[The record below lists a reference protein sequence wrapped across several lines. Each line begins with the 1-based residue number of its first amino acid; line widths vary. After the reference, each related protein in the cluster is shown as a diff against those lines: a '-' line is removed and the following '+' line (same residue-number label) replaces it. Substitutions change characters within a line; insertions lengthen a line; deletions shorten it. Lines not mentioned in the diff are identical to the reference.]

1 MKPEYMLRFL
11 TFMLMLLLPALY
23 SMGVF
28 AQEKEEPEDSLVR
41 LLSGKSAQLL
51 EIDGMS
57 YRKITGPAR
66 FFHNNTY
73 LLCDTALWNVDT
85 RVIDAIGNVR
95 IIQDQTELQSEKMKY
110 YIDTDLAEFRG
121 DVVQL
126 QDKDRNT
133 LRTKFLDYNTKDS
146 VAVFFRGGSMRDKDG
161 QIIESMNGTYD
172 SKIKTFDFE
181 TDVNMF
187 TDSIFIK
194 TNTLRYQSDRSLA
207 TFGTGTNAW
216 KEKNM
221 LSSESG
227 WYDRTREQFFFCRN
241 VHLMSD
247 TQEAWCD
254 SLYFNRNT
262 SDIQMYG
269 NVQMTDT
276 TRNVYGLAGKLDYV
290 DSLATVT
297 LTRDPAVITVTEQDG
312 QKDTVY
318 FGADTLV
325 HYTRQMFEIDSL
337 LIAEAAT
344 RKANLDIDPVSAFRR
359 KAAEE
364 AAKKAAEAAENDPN
378 MKAKMEAERRAAA
391 KAAAD
396 SLAASQASGTT
407 QSAVAPVSAGQT
419 AQAGSAAS
427 MDASR
432 RPVMTLEENSSG
444 ADSLAVSDSL
454 EPADILPAADSVSAG
469 DTLLSRIQTDTLTV
483 SSADT
488 LAVSSA
494 DTLAVSSAD
503 TLAVPP
509 TDSLAVNDTVP
520 AQDTTKIGFVV
531 ALRNVKIYKNDM
543 QVICDSLLYS
553 DLDSLA
559 RLFKNPMIWNEVTQ
573 QYNADSIY
581 AVIRN
586 NAMEKASL
594 MSNAFIHIQEDTSHY
609 NQIRGAE
616 MMAYFAGEGSLSRFD
631 ALGGASA
638 LFYIEEN
645 GELATVNKKDSKM
658 LSAIFKDGELNRIYY
673 FDTAV
678 SDAYPVVQ
686 MNEEDRKLKGF
697 SWLPENR
704 PADRY
709 AVTSLDLR
717 PSERTRYNARPRARY
732 TQTNLYFPGYIDD
745 IYLQISIRD
754 SLNHVREIERQRREH
769 EEEIRQE
776 QIKDSIA
783 IARLDSLETVKAD
796 SLALQDSL
804 KAAADS
810 LATADSL
817 AKADSIAAMN
827 DPGKILTKEQIREKK
842 KAEREKKRKERIAA
856 RNARWAEKDQADA
869 DREKAKAERK
879 AEKLREKKRRA
890 LRQAQDRARKDAAM
904 LEKYIEKY
912 QRREARRKGRD
923 YTEHE

>member
-1 MKPEYMLRFL
+1 M
-11 TFMLMLLLPALY
+11 MLMPALTALAGL
-23 SMGVF
+23 S
-28 AQEKEEPEDSLVR
+28 AQEKEEQEDSLVR

-51 EIDGMS
+51 EINGMS

-85 RVIDAIGNVR
+85 RVIDAIGNVH

-110 YIDTDLAEFRG
+110 YIDTNLAEFRG

-146 VAVFFRGGSMRDKDG
+146 VAVFFRGGSMKDKDG
-161 QIIESMNGTYD
+161 QIIESMDGTYD
-172 SKIKTFDFE
+172 SKIRTFDFR

-194 TNTLRYQSDRSLA
+194 TNTLRYQSDNSLA
-207 TFGTGTNAW
+207 TFGSGTNAW
-216 KEKNM
+216 KDDNM

-227 WYDRTREQFFFCRN
+227 WYDRGREQFFFCRN
-241 VHLMSD
+241 VHLMSS

-290 DSLATVT
+290 DSISTVT
-297 LTRDPAVITVTEQDG
+297 LTRDPAVITVTETDG
-312 QKDTVY
+312 QRDTVY

-344 RKANLDIDPVSAFRR
+344 RKANLEIDPVSAFRR

-378 MKAKMEAERRAAA
+378 MKAKMEAERRAAE

-396 SLAASQASGTT
+396 SLAALKPADSLVVQDSLTGEGLLSPADSIPVGDTAALPDSLAVPDSLAAQDSLPGLQA
-407 QSAVAPVSAGQT
+407 
-419 AQAGSAAS
+419 
-427 MDASR
+427 
-432 RPVMTLEENSSG
+432 
-444 ADSLAVSDSL
+444 ADSLA
-454 EPADILPAADSVSAG
+454 
-469 DTLLSRIQTDTLTV
+469 
-483 SSADT
+483 
-488 LAVSSA
+488 LA
-494 DTLAVSSAD
+494 
-503 TLAVPP
+503 
-509 TDSLAVNDTVP
+509 DTVP
-520 AQDTTKIGFVV
+520 ALDTTKIGFVV

-543 QVICDSLLYS
+543 QVVCDSLLYS

-559 RLFKNPMIWNEVTQ
+559 RLFKEPVIWNDITQ

-586 NAMEKASL
+586 NTMEKASL
-594 MSNAFIHIQEDTSHY
+594 MSNSFIHIQEDTAHY

-616 MMAYFAGEGSLSRFD
+616 MMAYFAGEGTLSRFD

-658 LSAIFKDGELNRIYY
+658 LSAIFKDGELHRIYY

-686 MNEEDRKLKGF
+686 MTEEDRKLKGF
-697 SWLPENR
+697 SWTPERR
-704 PADRY
+704 PEDRH

-754 SLNHVREIERQRREH
+754 SLNHVREVERQRLER
-769 EEEIRQE
+769 EEELRQQ

-783 IARLDSLETVKAD
+783 IARLDSLETAKAD

-804 KAAADS
+804 KAVSDS
-810 LATADSL
+810 LAIADSL
-817 AKADSIAAMN
+817 AKADSIAALN
-827 DPGKILTKEQIREKK
+827 DPSRVLTKEQLREKK
-842 KAEREKKRKERIAA
+842 KAEKEKKRKERIAA
-856 RNARWAEKDQADA
+856 RDARWAEKDKADA
-869 DREKAKAERK
+869 DRENAKAERK

-890 LRQAQDRARKDAAM
+890 LRQAQDRARKDAAV
-904 LEKYIEKY
+904 LERYIEKY
-912 QRREARRKGRD
+912 QRRQARKK
-923 YTEHE
+923 T

>member
-1 MKPEYMLRFL
+1 MYMRRFL
-11 TFMLMLLLPALY
+11 TFALMMLMPALTALAGL
-23 SMGVF
+23 S
-28 AQEKEEPEDSLVR
+28 AQEKEEQEDSLVR

-51 EIDGMS
+51 EINGMS

-85 RVIDAIGNVR
+85 RVIDAIGNVH

-110 YIDTDLAEFRG
+110 YIDTNLAEFRG

-146 VAVFFRGGSMRDKDG
+146 VAVFFRGGSMKDKDG
-161 QIIESMNGTYD
+161 QIIESMDGTYD
-172 SKIKTFDFE
+172 SKIRTFDFR

-194 TNTLRYQSDRSLA
+194 TNTLRYQSDNSLA
-207 TFGTGTNAW
+207 TFGSGTNAW
-216 KEKNM
+216 KDDNM

-227 WYDRTREQFFFCRN
+227 WYDRGREQFFFCKN
-241 VHLMSD
+241 VHLMSS

-290 DSLATVT
+290 DSISTVT
-297 LTRDPAVITVTEQDG
+297 LTRDPAVITVTETDG
-312 QKDTVY
+312 QRDTVY

-344 RKANLDIDPVSAFRR
+344 RKANLEIDPVSAFRR

-378 MKAKMEAERRAAA
+378 MKAKMEAERRAAE

-396 SLAASQASGTT
+396 SLAALKPADSLVVQDSLTGEGLLSPADSIPAGDTAALPDSLAVPDSLAAQDSLPGLQA
-407 QSAVAPVSAGQT
+407 
-419 AQAGSAAS
+419 
-427 MDASR
+427 
-432 RPVMTLEENSSG
+432 
-444 ADSLAVSDSL
+444 ADSLA
-454 EPADILPAADSVSAG
+454 
-469 DTLLSRIQTDTLTV
+469 
-483 SSADT
+483 
-488 LAVSSA
+488 LA
-494 DTLAVSSAD
+494 
-503 TLAVPP
+503 
-509 TDSLAVNDTVP
+509 DTVP
-520 AQDTTKIGFVV
+520 ALDTTKIGFVV

-543 QVICDSLLYS
+543 QVVCDSLLYS

-559 RLFKNPMIWNEVTQ
+559 RLFKEPVIWNDITQ

-586 NAMEKASL
+586 NTMEKASL
-594 MSNAFIHIQEDTSHY
+594 MSNSFIHIQEDTAHY

-616 MMAYFAGEGSLSRFD
+616 MMAYFAGEGTLSRFD

-658 LSAIFKDGELNRIYY
+658 LSAIFKDGELHRIYY

-686 MNEEDRKLKGF
+686 MTEEDRKLKGF
-697 SWLPENR
+697 SWTPERR
-704 PADRY
+704 PEDRH

-754 SLNHVREIERQRREH
+754 SLNHVREVERQRLER
-769 EEEIRQE
+769 EEELRQQ

-783 IARLDSLETVKAD
+783 IARLDSLLPCHCRQPGQGRLHCRPQRPVQGAH
-796 SLALQDSL
+796 QG
-804 KAAADS
+804 AAAGDEEGRE
-810 LATADSL
+810 
-817 AKADSIAAMN
+817 
-827 DPGKILTKEQIREKK
+827 GKE
-842 KAEREKKRKERIAA
+842 
-856 RNARWAEKDQADA
+856 
-869 DREKAKAERK
+869 
-879 AEKLREKKRRA
+879 
-890 LRQAQDRARKDAAM
+890 AQGTYCRP
-904 LEKYIEKY
+904 
-912 QRREARRKGRD
+912 RRKVG
-923 YTEHE
+923 

>member
-1 MKPEYMLRFL
+1 MRRFL
-11 TFMLMLLLPALY
+11 TFALMMLMPALTALAGL
-23 SMGVF
+23 S
-28 AQEKEEPEDSLVR
+28 AQEKEEQEDSLVR

-51 EIDGMS
+51 EINGMS

-85 RVIDAIGNVR
+85 RVIDAIGNVH

-110 YIDTDLAEFRG
+110 YIDTNLAEFRG

-146 VAVFFRGGSMRDKDG
+146 VAVFFRGGSMKDKDG
-161 QIIESMNGTYD
+161 QIIESMDGTYD
-172 SKIKTFDFE
+172 SKIRTFDFR

-194 TNTLRYQSDRSLA
+194 TNTLRYQSDNSLA
-207 TFGTGTNAW
+207 TFGSGTNAW
-216 KEKNM
+216 KDDNM

-227 WYDRTREQFFFCRN
+227 WYDRGREQFFFCKN
-241 VHLMSD
+241 VHLMSS

-290 DSLATVT
+290 DSISTVT
-297 LTRDPAVITVTEQDG
+297 LTRDPAVITVTETDG
-312 QKDTVY
+312 QRDTVY

-337 LIAEAAT
+337 MIAEAAT
-344 RKANLDIDPVSAFRR
+344 RKANLEIDPVSAFRR

-378 MKAKMEAERRAAA
+378 MKAKMEAERRAAE

-396 SLAASQASGTT
+396 SLAALKPADSLVVQDSLTGEGLLSPADSIPAGDTAALPDSLAVPDSLAAQDSLPGLQA
-407 QSAVAPVSAGQT
+407 
-419 AQAGSAAS
+419 
-427 MDASR
+427 
-432 RPVMTLEENSSG
+432 
-444 ADSLAVSDSL
+444 ADSLA
-454 EPADILPAADSVSAG
+454 
-469 DTLLSRIQTDTLTV
+469 
-483 SSADT
+483 
-488 LAVSSA
+488 LA
-494 DTLAVSSAD
+494 
-503 TLAVPP
+503 
-509 TDSLAVNDTVP
+509 DTVP
-520 AQDTTKIGFVV
+520 ALDTTKIGFVV

-543 QVICDSLLYS
+543 QVVCDSLLYS

-559 RLFKNPMIWNEVTQ
+559 RLFKEPVIWNDITQ

-586 NAMEKASL
+586 NTMEKASL
-594 MSNAFIHIQEDTSHY
+594 MSNSFIHIQEDTAHY

-616 MMAYFAGEGSLSRFD
+616 MMAYFAGEGTLSRFD

-658 LSAIFKDGELNRIYY
+658 LSAIFKDGELHRIYY

-686 MNEEDRKLKGF
+686 MTEEDRKLKGF
-697 SWLPENR
+697 SWTPERR
-704 PADRY
+704 PEDRH

-754 SLNHVREIERQRREH
+754 SLNHVREVERQRLER
-769 EEEIRQE
+769 EEELRQQ

-783 IARLDSLETVKAD
+783 IARLDSLETAKAD

-804 KAAADS
+804 KAVSDS
-810 LATADSL
+810 LAIADSL
-817 AKADSIAAMN
+817 AKADSIAALN
-827 DPGKILTKEQIREKK
+827 DPSRVLTKEQLREKK
-842 KAEREKKRKERIAA
+842 KAEKEKKHKERIAA
-856 RNARWAEKDQADA
+856 RDARWAEKDKADA
-869 DREKAKAERK
+869 DRENAKAERK

-890 LRQAQDRARKDAAM
+890 LRQAQDRARKDAAV
-904 LEKYIEKY
+904 LERYIEKY
-912 QRREARRKGRD
+912 QRRQARKK
-923 YTEHE
+923 T

>member
-1 MKPEYMLRFL
+1 M
-11 TFMLMLLLPALY
+11 MLMPALTALAGL
-23 SMGVF
+23 S
-28 AQEKEEPEDSLVR
+28 AQEKEEQEDSLVR

-51 EIDGMS
+51 EINGMS

-85 RVIDAIGNVR
+85 RVIVAIGNVH

-110 YIDTDLAEFRG
+110 YIDTNLAEFRG

-146 VAVFFRGGSMRDKDG
+146 VAVFFRGGSMKDKDG
-161 QIIESMNGTYD
+161 QIIESMDGTYD
-172 SKIKTFDFE
+172 SKIRTFDFR

-194 TNTLRYQSDRSLA
+194 TNTLRYQSDNSLA
-207 TFGTGTNAW
+207 TFGSGTNAW
-216 KEKNM
+216 KDDNM

-227 WYDRTREQFFFCRN
+227 WYDRGREQFFFCRN
-241 VHLMSD
+241 VHLMSS

-290 DSLATVT
+290 DSISTVT
-297 LTRDPAVITVTEQDG
+297 LTRDPAVITVTETDG
-312 QKDTVY
+312 QRDTVY

-344 RKANLDIDPVSAFRR
+344 RKANLEIDPVSAFRR

-378 MKAKMEAERRAAA
+378 MKAKMEAERRAAE

-396 SLAASQASGTT
+396 SLAALK
-407 QSAVAPVSAGQT
+407 P
-419 AQAGSAAS
+419 
-427 MDASR
+427 
-432 RPVMTLEENSSG
+432 
-444 ADSLAVSDSL
+444 ADSLAVQDSL
-454 EPADILPAADSVSAG
+454 TGEGLLSPADSIPAG
-469 DTLLSRIQTDTLTV
+469 DTAAL
-483 SSADT
+483 
-488 LAVSSA
+488 
-494 DTLAVSSAD
+494 
-503 TLAVPP
+503 P
-509 TDSLAVNDTVP
+509 DSLAVPDSLAAQDSLPGLQAADSLALADTVP
-520 AQDTTKIGFVV
+520 ALDTTKIGFVV

-543 QVICDSLLYS
+543 QVVCDSLLYS

-559 RLFKNPMIWNEVTQ
+559 RLFKEPVIWNDITQ

-586 NAMEKASL
+586 NTMEKASL
-594 MSNAFIHIQEDTSHY
+594 MSNSFIHIQEDTAHY

-616 MMAYFAGEGSLSRFD
+616 MMAYFAGEGTLSRFD

-658 LSAIFKDGELNRIYY
+658 LSAIFKDGELHRIYY

-686 MNEEDRKLKGF
+686 MTEEDRKLKGF
-697 SWLPENR
+697 SWTPERR
-704 PADRY
+704 PEDRH

-754 SLNHVREIERQRREH
+754 SLNHVREVERQRLER
-769 EEEIRQE
+769 EEELRQQ

-783 IARLDSLETVKAD
+783 IARLDSLETAKAD

-804 KAAADS
+804 KAVSDS
-810 LATADSL
+810 LAIADSL
-817 AKADSIAAMN
+817 AKADSIAALN
-827 DPGKILTKEQIREKK
+827 DPSRVLTKEQLREKK
-842 KAEREKKRKERIAA
+842 KAEKEKKHKERIAA
-856 RNARWAEKDQADA
+856 RDARWAEKDKADA
-869 DREKAKAERK
+869 DRENAKAERK

-890 LRQAQDRARKDAAM
+890 LRQAQDRARKDAAV
-904 LEKYIEKY
+904 LERYIEKY
-912 QRREARRKGRD
+912 QRRQARKK
-923 YTEHE
+923 T

>member
-1 MKPEYMLRFL
+1 MRRFL
-11 TFMLMLLLPALY
+11 TFALMMLMPALTALAGL
-23 SMGVF
+23 S
-28 AQEKEEPEDSLVR
+28 AQEKEEQEDSLVR

-51 EIDGMS
+51 EINGMS

-85 RVIDAIGNVR
+85 RVIDAIGNVH

-110 YIDTDLAEFRG
+110 YIDTNLAEFRG

-146 VAVFFRGGSMRDKDG
+146 VAVFFRGGSMKDKDG
-161 QIIESMNGTYD
+161 QIIESMDGTYD
-172 SKIKTFDFE
+172 SKIRTFDFR

-194 TNTLRYQSDRSLA
+194 TNTLRYQSDNSLA
-207 TFGTGTNAW
+207 TFGSGTNAW
-216 KEKNM
+216 KDDNM

-227 WYDRTREQFFFCRN
+227 WYDRGREQFFFCRN
-241 VHLMSD
+241 VHLMSS

-290 DSLATVT
+290 DSISTVT
-297 LTRDPAVITVTEQDG
+297 LTRDPAVITVTETDG
-312 QKDTVY
+312 QRDTVY

-344 RKANLDIDPVSAFRR
+344 RKANLEIDPVSAFRR

-378 MKAKMEAERRAAA
+378 MRAKMKAERRAAE

-396 SLAASQASGTT
+396 SLAALK
-407 QSAVAPVSAGQT
+407 P
-419 AQAGSAAS
+419 
-427 MDASR
+427 
-432 RPVMTLEENSSG
+432 
-444 ADSLAVSDSL
+444 ADSLAVHDSL
-454 EPADILPAADSVSAG
+454 TGEGLLSPADSIPAG
-469 DTLLSRIQTDTLTV
+469 DTAAL
-483 SSADT
+483 
-488 LAVSSA
+488 
-494 DTLAVSSAD
+494 
-503 TLAVPP
+503 P
-509 TDSLAVNDTVP
+509 DSLAVPDSLAAQDSLPGLQAADSLALADTVP
-520 AQDTTKIGFVV
+520 ALDTTKIGFVV

-543 QVICDSLLYS
+543 QVVCDSLLYS

-559 RLFKNPMIWNEVTQ
+559 RLFKEPVIWNDITQ

-586 NAMEKASL
+586 NTMEKASL
-594 MSNAFIHIQEDTSHY
+594 MSNSFIHIQEDTAHY

-616 MMAYFAGEGSLSRFD
+616 MMAYFAGEGTLSRFD

-658 LSAIFKDGELNRIYY
+658 LSAIFKDGELHRIYY

-686 MNEEDRKLKGF
+686 MTEEDRKLKGF
-697 SWLPENR
+697 SWTPERR
-704 PADRY
+704 PEDRH

-754 SLNHVREIERQRREH
+754 SLNHVREVERQRLEREK
-769 EEEIRQE
+769 ELRQQ

-783 IARLDSLETVKAD
+783 IARLDSLETAKAD

-804 KAAADS
+804 KAVSDS
-810 LATADSL
+810 LAIADSL
-817 AKADSIAAMN
+817 AKADSIAALN
-827 DPGKILTKEQIREKK
+827 DPSRVLTKEQLREKK
-842 KAEREKKRKERIAA
+842 KAEKEKKRKERIAA
-856 RNARWAEKDQADA
+856 RDARWAEKDKADA
-869 DREKAKAERK
+869 DRENAKAERK

-890 LRQAQDRARKDAAM
+890 LRQAQDRARKDAAV
-904 LEKYIEKY
+904 LERYIEKY
-912 QRREARRKGRD
+912 QRRQARKK
-923 YTEHE
+923 T

>member
-1 MKPEYMLRFL
+1 M
-11 TFMLMLLLPALY
+11 MLMPALTALAGL
-23 SMGVF
+23 S
-28 AQEKEEPEDSLVR
+28 AQEKEEQEDSLVR

-51 EIDGMS
+51 EINGMS

-85 RVIDAIGNVR
+85 RVIDAIGNVH

-110 YIDTDLAEFRG
+110 YIDTNLAEFRG

-146 VAVFFRGGSMRDKDG
+146 VAVFFRGGSMKDKDG
-161 QIIESMNGTYD
+161 QIIESMDGTYD
-172 SKIKTFDFE
+172 SKIRTFDFR

-194 TNTLRYQSDRSLA
+194 TNTLRYQSDNSLA
-207 TFGTGTNAW
+207 TFGSGTNAW
-216 KEKNM
+216 KDDNM

-227 WYDRTREQFFFCRN
+227 WYDRGREQFFFCRN
-241 VHLMSD
+241 VHLMSS

-290 DSLATVT
+290 DSISTVT
-297 LTRDPAVITVTEQDG
+297 LTRDPAVITVTETDG
-312 QKDTVY
+312 QRDTVY

-344 RKANLDIDPVSAFRR
+344 RKANLEIDPVSAFRR

-378 MKAKMEAERRAAA
+378 MRAKMEAERRAAE

-396 SLAASQASGTT
+396 SLAALK
-407 QSAVAPVSAGQT
+407 P
-419 AQAGSAAS
+419 
-427 MDASR
+427 
-432 RPVMTLEENSSG
+432 
-444 ADSLAVSDSL
+444 ADSLAVQDSL
-454 EPADILPAADSVSAG
+454 TGEGMLSPADSIPAG
-469 DTLLSRIQTDTLTV
+469 DTAAL
-483 SSADT
+483 
-488 LAVSSA
+488 
-494 DTLAVSSAD
+494 
-503 TLAVPP
+503 P
-509 TDSLAVNDTVP
+509 DSLAVPDSLAAQDSLPGLQAADSLALADTVP
-520 AQDTTKIGFVV
+520 ALDTTKIGFVV

-543 QVICDSLLYS
+543 QVVCDSLLYS

-559 RLFKNPMIWNEVTQ
+559 RLFKEPVIWNDITQ

-586 NAMEKASL
+586 NTMEKASL
-594 MSNAFIHIQEDTSHY
+594 MSNSFIHIQEDTAHY

-616 MMAYFAGEGSLSRFD
+616 MMAYFAGEGTLSRFD

-658 LSAIFKDGELNRIYY
+658 LSAIFKDGELHRIYY

-686 MNEEDRKLKGF
+686 MTEEDRKLKGF
-697 SWLPENR
+697 SWTPERR
-704 PADRY
+704 PEDRH

-754 SLNHVREIERQRREH
+754 SLNHVREVERQRLER
-769 EEEIRQE
+769 EEELRQQ

-783 IARLDSLETVKAD
+783 IARLDSLETAKAD

-804 KAAADS
+804 KAVSDS
-810 LATADSL
+810 LAIADSL
-817 AKADSIAAMN
+817 AKADSIAALN
-827 DPGKILTKEQIREKK
+827 DPSRVLTKEQLREKK
-842 KAEREKKRKERIAA
+842 KAEKEKKRKERIAA
-856 RNARWAEKDQADA
+856 RDARWAEKDKADA
-869 DREKAKAERK
+869 DRENAKAERK

-890 LRQAQDRARKDAAM
+890 LRQAQDRARKDAAV
-904 LEKYIEKY
+904 LERYIEKY
-912 QRREARRKGRD
+912 QRRQARKK
-923 YTEHE
+923 T

>member
-1 MKPEYMLRFL
+1 MRRFL
-11 TFMLMLLLPALY
+11 TFALMMLMPALTALAGL
-23 SMGVF
+23 S
-28 AQEKEEPEDSLVR
+28 AQEKEEQEDSLVR

-51 EIDGMS
+51 EINGMS

-85 RVIDAIGNVR
+85 RVIDAIGNVH

-110 YIDTDLAEFRG
+110 YIDTNLAEFRG

-146 VAVFFRGGSMRDKDG
+146 VAVFFRGGSMKDKDG
-161 QIIESMNGTYD
+161 QIIESMDGTYD
-172 SKIKTFDFE
+172 SKIRTFDFR

-194 TNTLRYQSDRSLA
+194 TNTLRYQSDNSLA
-207 TFGTGTNAW
+207 TFGSGTNAW
-216 KEKNM
+216 KDDNM

-227 WYDRTREQFFFCRN
+227 WYDRGREQFFFCRN
-241 VHLMSD
+241 VHLMSS

-290 DSLATVT
+290 DSISTVT
-297 LTRDPAVITVTEQDG
+297 LTRDPAVITVTETDG
-312 QKDTVY
+312 QRDTVY

-344 RKANLDIDPVSAFRR
+344 RKANLEIDPVSAFRR

-378 MKAKMEAERRAAA
+378 MKAKMEAERRAAE

-396 SLAASQASGTT
+396 SLAALKPADSLVVQDSLTGEGLLSPADSIPAGDTAALPDSLAVPDSLAAQDSLPGLQA
-407 QSAVAPVSAGQT
+407 
-419 AQAGSAAS
+419 
-427 MDASR
+427 
-432 RPVMTLEENSSG
+432 
-444 ADSLAVSDSL
+444 ADSLA
-454 EPADILPAADSVSAG
+454 
-469 DTLLSRIQTDTLTV
+469 
-483 SSADT
+483 
-488 LAVSSA
+488 LA
-494 DTLAVSSAD
+494 
-503 TLAVPP
+503 
-509 TDSLAVNDTVP
+509 DTVP
-520 AQDTTKIGFVV
+520 ALDTTKIGFVV

-543 QVICDSLLYS
+543 QVVCDSLLYS

-559 RLFKNPMIWNEVTQ
+559 RLFKEPVIWNNITQ

-586 NAMEKASL
+586 NTMEKASL
-594 MSNAFIHIQEDTSHY
+594 MSNSFIHIQEDTAHY

-616 MMAYFAGEGSLSRFD
+616 MMAYFAGEGTLSRFD

-658 LSAIFKDGELNRIYY
+658 LSAIFKDGELHRIYY

-686 MNEEDRKLKGF
+686 MTEEDRKLKGF
-697 SWLPENR
+697 SWTPERR
-704 PADRY
+704 PEDRH

-754 SLNHVREIERQRREH
+754 SLNHVKEVERQRLER
-769 EEEIRQE
+769 EEELRQQ

-783 IARLDSLETVKAD
+783 IARLDSLETAKAD

-804 KAAADS
+804 KAVSDS
-810 LATADSL
+810 LAIADSL
-817 AKADSIAAMN
+817 AKADSIAALN
-827 DPGKILTKEQIREKK
+827 DPSRVLTKEQLREKK
-842 KAEREKKRKERIAA
+842 KAEKEKKRKERIAA
-856 RNARWAEKDQADA
+856 RDARWAEKDKADA
-869 DREKAKAERK
+869 DRENAKAERK

-890 LRQAQDRARKDAAM
+890 LRQAQDRARKDAAV
-904 LEKYIEKY
+904 LERYIEKY
-912 QRREARRKGRD
+912 QRRQARKK
-923 YTEHE
+923 T

>member
-1 MKPEYMLRFL
+1 MRRFL
-11 TFMLMLLLPALY
+11 TFALMMLMPALTALAGL
-23 SMGVF
+23 S
-28 AQEKEEPEDSLVR
+28 AQEKEEQEDSLVR

-51 EIDGMS
+51 EINGMS

-85 RVIDAIGNVR
+85 RVIDAIGNVH

-110 YIDTDLAEFRG
+110 YIDTNLAEFRG

-146 VAVFFRGGSMRDKDG
+146 VAVFFRGGSMKDKDG
-161 QIIESMNGTYD
+161 QIIESMDGTYD
-172 SKIKTFDFE
+172 SKIRTFDFR

-194 TNTLRYQSDRSLA
+194 TNTLRYQSDNSLA
-207 TFGTGTNAW
+207 TFGSGTNAW
-216 KEKNM
+216 KDDNM

-227 WYDRTREQFFFCRN
+227 WYDRGREQFFFCRN
-241 VHLMSD
+241 VHLMSS

-290 DSLATVT
+290 DSISTVT
-297 LTRDPAVITVTEQDG
+297 LTRDPAVITVTETDG
-312 QKDTVY
+312 QRDTVY

-344 RKANLDIDPVSAFRR
+344 RKANLEIDPVSAFRR

-378 MKAKMEAERRAAA
+378 MKAKMEAERRAAE

-396 SLAASQASGTT
+396 SLAALK
-407 QSAVAPVSAGQT
+407 P
-419 AQAGSAAS
+419 
-427 MDASR
+427 
-432 RPVMTLEENSSG
+432 
-444 ADSLAVSDSL
+444 ADSLAVQDSL
-454 EPADILPAADSVSAG
+454 TGEGLLSPADSIPAG
-469 DTLLSRIQTDTLTV
+469 DTAAL
-483 SSADT
+483 
-488 LAVSSA
+488 
-494 DTLAVSSAD
+494 
-503 TLAVPP
+503 P
-509 TDSLAVNDTVP
+509 DSLAVPDSLAAQDSLPGLQAADSLALADTVP
-520 AQDTTKIGFVV
+520 ALDTTKIGFVV

-543 QVICDSLLYS
+543 QVVCDSLLYS

-559 RLFKNPMIWNEVTQ
+559 RLFKEPVIWNDITQ

-586 NAMEKASL
+586 NTMEKASL
-594 MSNAFIHIQEDTSHY
+594 MSNSFIHIQEDTAHY

-616 MMAYFAGEGSLSRFD
+616 MMAYFAGEGTLSRFD

-658 LSAIFKDGELNRIYY
+658 LSAIFKDGELHRIYY

-686 MNEEDRKLKGF
+686 MTEEDRKLKGF
-697 SWLPENR
+697 SWTPERR
-704 PADRY
+704 PEDRH

-754 SLNHVREIERQRREH
+754 SLNHVREVERQRLER
-769 EEEIRQE
+769 EEELRQQ

-783 IARLDSLETVKAD
+783 IARLDSLETAKAD

-804 KAAADS
+804 KAVSDS
-810 LATADSL
+810 LAIADSL
-817 AKADSIAAMN
+817 AKADSIAALN
-827 DPGKILTKEQIREKK
+827 DPSRVLTKEQLREKK
-842 KAEREKKRKERIAA
+842 KAEKEKKRKERIAA
-856 RNARWAEKDQADA
+856 RDARWAEKDKADA
-869 DREKAKAERK
+869 DRENAKAERK

-890 LRQAQDRARKDAAM
+890 LRQAQDRARKDAAV
-904 LEKYIEKY
+904 LERYIEKY
-912 QRREARRKGRD
+912 QRRQARKK
-923 YTEHE
+923 T

>member
-1 MKPEYMLRFL
+1 MRRFL
-11 TFMLMLLLPALY
+11 TFALMMLMPALTALAGL
-23 SMGVF
+23 S
-28 AQEKEEPEDSLVR
+28 AQEKEEQEDSLVR

-51 EIDGMS
+51 EINGMS

-85 RVIDAIGNVR
+85 RVIDAIGNVH

-110 YIDTDLAEFRG
+110 YIDTNLAEFRG

-146 VAVFFRGGSMRDKDG
+146 VAVFFRGGSMKDKDG
-161 QIIESMNGTYD
+161 QIIESMDGTYD
-172 SKIKTFDFE
+172 SKIRTFDFR

-194 TNTLRYQSDRSLA
+194 TNTLRYQSDNSLA
-207 TFGTGTNAW
+207 TFGSGTNAW
-216 KEKNM
+216 KDDNM

-227 WYDRTREQFFFCRN
+227 WYDRGREQFFFCRN
-241 VHLMSD
+241 VHLMSS

-290 DSLATVT
+290 DSISTVT
-297 LTRDPAVITVTEQDG
+297 LTKDPAVITVTETDG
-312 QKDTVY
+312 QRDTVY

-344 RKANLDIDPVSAFRR
+344 RKANLEIDPVLAFRR

-378 MKAKMEAERRAAA
+378 MRAKMEAERRAAE

-396 SLAASQASGTT
+396 SLAALK
-407 QSAVAPVSAGQT
+407 P
-419 AQAGSAAS
+419 
-427 MDASR
+427 
-432 RPVMTLEENSSG
+432 
-444 ADSLAVSDSL
+444 ADSLAVQDSL
-454 EPADILPAADSVSAG
+454 TGEGLLSPADSIPAGDTAALPDSLAVPDSLAAQDSLPGLPAADS
-469 DTLLSRIQTDTLTV
+469 
-483 SSADT
+483 
-488 LAVSSA
+488 LA
-494 DTLAVSSAD
+494 LA
-503 TLAVPP
+503 
-509 TDSLAVNDTVP
+509 DTVP
-520 AQDTTKIGFVV
+520 ALDTTKIGFVV

-543 QVICDSLLYS
+543 QVVCDSLLYS

-559 RLFKNPMIWNEVTQ
+559 RLFKEPVIWNDITQ

-586 NAMEKASL
+586 NTMEKASL
-594 MSNAFIHIQEDTSHY
+594 MSNSFIHIQEDTAHY

-616 MMAYFAGEGSLSRFD
+616 MMAYFAGEGTLSRFD

-658 LSAIFKDGELNRIYY
+658 LSAIFKDGELHRIYY

-686 MNEEDRKLKGF
+686 MTEEDRKLKGF
-697 SWLPENR
+697 SWTPERR
-704 PADRY
+704 PEDRH

-754 SLNHVREIERQRREH
+754 SLNHVREVERQRLER
-769 EEEIRQE
+769 EEELRQQ

-783 IARLDSLETVKAD
+783 IARLDSLETAKAD

-804 KAAADS
+804 KAVSDS
-810 LATADSL
+810 LAIADSL
-817 AKADSIAAMN
+817 AKADSIAALN
-827 DPGKILTKEQIREKK
+827 DPSRVLTKEQLREKK
-842 KAEREKKRKERIAA
+842 KAENEKKRKERIAA
-856 RNARWAEKDQADA
+856 RDARWAEKDKADA
-869 DREKAKAERK
+869 DRENAKAERK

-890 LRQAQDRARKDAAM
+890 LRQAQDRARKDAAV
-904 LEKYIEKY
+904 LERYIEKY
-912 QRREARRKGRD
+912 QRRQARKK
-923 YTEHE
+923 T

>member
-1 MKPEYMLRFL
+1 MYMRRFL
-11 TFMLMLLLPALY
+11 TFALMMLMPALTALAGL
-23 SMGVF
+23 S
-28 AQEKEEPEDSLVR
+28 AQEKEEQEDSLVR

-51 EIDGMS
+51 EINGMS

-85 RVIDAIGNVR
+85 RVIDAIGNVH

-110 YIDTDLAEFRG
+110 YIDTNLAEFRG

-146 VAVFFRGGSMRDKDG
+146 VAVFFRGGSMKDKDG
-161 QIIESMNGTYD
+161 QIIESMDGTYD
-172 SKIKTFDFE
+172 SKIRTFDFR

-194 TNTLRYQSDRSLA
+194 TNTLRYQSDNSLA
-207 TFGTGTNAW
+207 TFGSGTNAW
-216 KEKNM
+216 KDDNM

-227 WYDRTREQFFFCRN
+227 WYDRGREQFFFCRN
-241 VHLMSD
+241 VHLMSS

-290 DSLATVT
+290 DSISTVT
-297 LTRDPAVITVTEQDG
+297 LTRDPAVITVTETDG
-312 QKDTVY
+312 QRDTVY

-344 RKANLDIDPVSAFRR
+344 RKANLEIDPVSAFRR

-378 MKAKMEAERRAAA
+378 MKAKMEAERRAAE

-396 SLAASQASGTT
+396 SLAALKPADSLVVQDSLTGEGLLSPADSIPAGDTAALPDSLAVPDSLAAQDSLPGLQA
-407 QSAVAPVSAGQT
+407 
-419 AQAGSAAS
+419 
-427 MDASR
+427 
-432 RPVMTLEENSSG
+432 
-444 ADSLAVSDSL
+444 ADSLA
-454 EPADILPAADSVSAG
+454 
-469 DTLLSRIQTDTLTV
+469 
-483 SSADT
+483 
-488 LAVSSA
+488 LA
-494 DTLAVSSAD
+494 
-503 TLAVPP
+503 
-509 TDSLAVNDTVP
+509 DTVP
-520 AQDTTKIGFVV
+520 ALDTTKIGFVV

-543 QVICDSLLYS
+543 QVVCDSLLYS

-559 RLFKNPMIWNEVTQ
+559 RLFKEPVIWNDITQ

-586 NAMEKASL
+586 NTMEKASL
-594 MSNAFIHIQEDTSHY
+594 MSNSFIHIQEDTAHY

-616 MMAYFAGEGSLSRFD
+616 MMAYFAGEGTLSRFD

-658 LSAIFKDGELNRIYY
+658 LSAIFKDGELHRIYY

-686 MNEEDRKLKGF
+686 MTEEDRKLKGF
-697 SWLPENR
+697 SWTPERR
-704 PADRY
+704 PEDRH

-754 SLNHVREIERQRREH
+754 SLNHVREVERQRLER
-769 EEEIRQE
+769 EEELRQQ

-783 IARLDSLETVKAD
+783 IARLDSLETAKAD

-804 KAAADS
+804 KAVSDS
-810 LATADSL
+810 LAIADSL
-817 AKADSIAAMN
+817 AKADSIAALN
-827 DPGKILTKEQIREKK
+827 DPSRVLTKEQLREKK
-842 KAEREKKRKERIAA
+842 KAEKEKKRKERIAA
-856 RNARWAEKDQADA
+856 RDARWAEKDKADA
-869 DREKAKAERK
+869 DRENAKAERK

-890 LRQAQDRARKDAAM
+890 LRQAQDRARKDAAV
-904 LEKYIEKY
+904 LERYIEKY
-912 QRREARRKGRD
+912 QRRQARKK
-923 YTEHE
+923 T

>member
-1 MKPEYMLRFL
+1 MRRFL
-11 TFMLMLLLPALY
+11 TFALMMLMPALTALAGL
-23 SMGVF
+23 S
-28 AQEKEEPEDSLVR
+28 AQEKEEQEDSLVR

-51 EIDGMS
+51 EINGMS

-85 RVIDAIGNVR
+85 RVIDAIGNVH

-110 YIDTDLAEFRG
+110 YIDTNLAEFRG

-146 VAVFFRGGSMRDKDG
+146 VAVFFRGGSMKDKDG
-161 QIIESMNGTYD
+161 QIIESMDGTYD
-172 SKIKTFDFE
+172 SKIRTFDFR

-194 TNTLRYQSDRSLA
+194 TNTLRYQSDNSLA
-207 TFGTGTNAW
+207 TFGSGTNAW
-216 KEKNM
+216 KDDNM

-227 WYDRTREQFFFCRN
+227 WYDRGREQFFFCKN
-241 VHLMSD
+241 VHLMSS

-290 DSLATVT
+290 DSISTVT
-297 LTRDPAVITVTEQDG
+297 LTRDPAVITVTETDG
-312 QKDTVY
+312 QRDTVY

-344 RKANLDIDPVSAFRR
+344 RKANLEIDPVSAFRR

-378 MKAKMEAERRAAA
+378 MKAKMEAERRAAE

-396 SLAASQASGTT
+396 SLAALK
-407 QSAVAPVSAGQT
+407 P
-419 AQAGSAAS
+419 
-427 MDASR
+427 
-432 RPVMTLEENSSG
+432 
-444 ADSLAVSDSL
+444 ADSLAVQDSL
-454 EPADILPAADSVSAG
+454 TGEGLLSPADSIPAG
-469 DTLLSRIQTDTLTV
+469 DTAAL
-483 SSADT
+483 
-488 LAVSSA
+488 
-494 DTLAVSSAD
+494 
-503 TLAVPP
+503 P
-509 TDSLAVNDTVP
+509 DSLAVPDSLAAQDSLPGLQAADSLALADTVP
-520 AQDTTKIGFVV
+520 ALDTTKIGFVV

-543 QVICDSLLYS
+543 QVVCDSLLYS

-559 RLFKNPMIWNEVTQ
+559 RLFKEPVIWNDITQ

-586 NAMEKASL
+586 NTMEKASL
-594 MSNAFIHIQEDTSHY
+594 MSNSFIHIQEDTAHY

-616 MMAYFAGEGSLSRFD
+616 MMAYFAGEGTLSRFD

-658 LSAIFKDGELNRIYY
+658 LSAIFKDGELHRIYY

-686 MNEEDRKLKGF
+686 MTEEDRKLKGF
-697 SWLPENR
+697 SWTPERR
-704 PADRY
+704 PEDRH

-754 SLNHVREIERQRREH
+754 SLNHVKEVERQRLER
-769 EEEIRQE
+769 EEELRQQ

-783 IARLDSLETVKAD
+783 IARLDSLETAKAD

-804 KAAADS
+804 KAVSDS
-810 LATADSL
+810 LAIADSL
-817 AKADSIAAMN
+817 AKADSIAALN
-827 DPGKILTKEQIREKK
+827 DPSRVLTKEQLREKK
-842 KAEREKKRKERIAA
+842 KAEKEKKRKERIAA
-856 RNARWAEKDQADA
+856 RDARWAEKDKADA
-869 DREKAKAERK
+869 DRENAKAERK

-890 LRQAQDRARKDAAM
+890 LRQAQDRARKDAAV
-904 LEKYIEKY
+904 LERYIEKY
-912 QRREARRKGRD
+912 QRRQARKK
-923 YTEHE
+923 T

>member
-1 MKPEYMLRFL
+1 M
-11 TFMLMLLLPALY
+11 MLMPALTALAGL
-23 SMGVF
+23 S
-28 AQEKEEPEDSLVR
+28 AQEKEEQEDSLVR

-51 EIDGMS
+51 EINGMS

-85 RVIDAIGNVR
+85 RVIDAIGNVH

-110 YIDTDLAEFRG
+110 YIDTNLAEFRG

-146 VAVFFRGGSMRDKDG
+146 VAVFFRGGSMKDKDG
-161 QIIESMNGTYD
+161 QIIESMDGTYD
-172 SKIKTFDFE
+172 SKIRTFDFR

-194 TNTLRYQSDRSLA
+194 TNTLRYQSDNSLA
-207 TFGTGTNAW
+207 TFGSGTNAW
-216 KEKNM
+216 KDDNM

-227 WYDRTREQFFFCRN
+227 WYDRGREQFFFCKN
-241 VHLMSD
+241 VHLMSS

-290 DSLATVT
+290 DSISTVT
-297 LTRDPAVITVTEQDG
+297 LTRDPAVITVTETDG
-312 QKDTVY
+312 QRDTVY

-344 RKANLDIDPVSAFRR
+344 RKANLEIDPVSAFRR

-378 MKAKMEAERRAAA
+378 MKAKMEAERRAAE

-396 SLAASQASGTT
+396 SLAALK
-407 QSAVAPVSAGQT
+407 P
-419 AQAGSAAS
+419 
-427 MDASR
+427 
-432 RPVMTLEENSSG
+432 
-444 ADSLAVSDSL
+444 ADSLAVQDSL
-454 EPADILPAADSVSAG
+454 TGEGLLSPADSIPAGDTAALPVSLAVPDSLAAQDSLPGLQAADS
-469 DTLLSRIQTDTLTV
+469 
-483 SSADT
+483 
-488 LAVSSA
+488 LA
-494 DTLAVSSAD
+494 LA
-503 TLAVPP
+503 
-509 TDSLAVNDTVP
+509 DTVP
-520 AQDTTKIGFVV
+520 ALDTTKIGFVV

-543 QVICDSLLYS
+543 QVVCDSLLYS

-559 RLFKNPMIWNEVTQ
+559 RLFKEPVIWNDITQ

-586 NAMEKASL
+586 NTMEKASL
-594 MSNAFIHIQEDTSHY
+594 MSNSFIHIQEDTAHY

-616 MMAYFAGEGSLSRFD
+616 MMAYFAGEGTLSRFD

-658 LSAIFKDGELNRIYY
+658 LSAIFKDGELHRIYY

-686 MNEEDRKLKGF
+686 MTEEDRKLKGF
-697 SWLPENR
+697 SWTPERR
-704 PADRY
+704 PEDRH

-754 SLNHVREIERQRREH
+754 SLNHVREVERQRLER
-769 EEEIRQE
+769 EEELRQQ

-783 IARLDSLETVKAD
+783 IARLDSLETAKAD

-804 KAAADS
+804 KAVSDS
-810 LATADSL
+810 LAIADSL
-817 AKADSIAAMN
+817 AKADSIAALN
-827 DPGKILTKEQIREKK
+827 DPSRVLTKEQLREKK
-842 KAEREKKRKERIAA
+842 KAEKEKKRKERIAA
-856 RNARWAEKDQADA
+856 RDARWAEKDKADA
-869 DREKAKAERK
+869 DRENAKAERK

-890 LRQAQDRARKDAAM
+890 LRQAQDRARKDAAV
-904 LEKYIEKY
+904 LERYIEKY
-912 QRREARRKGRD
+912 QRRQARKK
-923 YTEHE
+923 T

>member
-1 MKPEYMLRFL
+1 MYMRRFL
-11 TFMLMLLLPALY
+11 TFALMMLMPALTALAGL
-23 SMGVF
+23 S
-28 AQEKEEPEDSLVR
+28 AQEKEEQEDSLVR

-51 EIDGMS
+51 EINGMS

-85 RVIDAIGNVR
+85 RVIDAIGNVH

-110 YIDTDLAEFRG
+110 YIDTNLAEFRG

-146 VAVFFRGGSMRDKDG
+146 VAVFFRGGSMKDKDG
-161 QIIESMNGTYD
+161 QIIESMDGTYD
-172 SKIKTFDFE
+172 SKIRTFDFR

-194 TNTLRYQSDRSLA
+194 TNTLRYQSDNSLA
-207 TFGTGTNAW
+207 TFGSGTNAW
-216 KEKNM
+216 KDDNM

-227 WYDRTREQFFFCRN
+227 WYDRGREQFFFCRN
-241 VHLMSD
+241 VHLMSS

-290 DSLATVT
+290 DSISTVT
-297 LTRDPAVITVTEQDG
+297 LTRDPAVITVTETDG
-312 QKDTVY
+312 QRDTVY

-344 RKANLDIDPVSAFRR
+344 RKANLEIDPVSAFRR

-378 MKAKMEAERRAAA
+378 MKAKMEAERRAAE

-396 SLAASQASGTT
+396 SLAALKPADSLVVQDSLTGEGLLSPADSIPVGDTAALPDSLAVPDSLAAQDSLPGLQA
-407 QSAVAPVSAGQT
+407 
-419 AQAGSAAS
+419 
-427 MDASR
+427 
-432 RPVMTLEENSSG
+432 
-444 ADSLAVSDSL
+444 ADSLA
-454 EPADILPAADSVSAG
+454 
-469 DTLLSRIQTDTLTV
+469 
-483 SSADT
+483 
-488 LAVSSA
+488 LA
-494 DTLAVSSAD
+494 
-503 TLAVPP
+503 
-509 TDSLAVNDTVP
+509 DTVP
-520 AQDTTKIGFVV
+520 ALDTTKIGFVV

-543 QVICDSLLYS
+543 QVVCDSLLYS

-559 RLFKNPMIWNEVTQ
+559 RLFKEPVIWNDITQ

-586 NAMEKASL
+586 NTMEKASL
-594 MSNAFIHIQEDTSHY
+594 MSNSFIHIQEDTAHY

-616 MMAYFAGEGSLSRFD
+616 MMAYFAGEGTLSRFD

-658 LSAIFKDGELNRIYY
+658 LSAIFKDGELHRIYY

-686 MNEEDRKLKGF
+686 MTEEDRKLKGF
-697 SWLPENR
+697 SWTPERR
-704 PADRY
+704 PEDRH

-754 SLNHVREIERQRREH
+754 SLNHVREVERQRLER
-769 EEEIRQE
+769 EEELRQQ

-783 IARLDSLETVKAD
+783 IARLDSLETAKAD

-804 KAAADS
+804 KAVSDS
-810 LATADSL
+810 LAIADSL
-817 AKADSIAAMN
+817 AKADSIAALN
-827 DPGKILTKEQIREKK
+827 DPSRVLTKEQLREKK
-842 KAEREKKRKERIAA
+842 KAEKEKKRKERIAA
-856 RNARWAEKDQADA
+856 RDARWAEKDKADA
-869 DREKAKAERK
+869 DRENAKAERK

-890 LRQAQDRARKDAAM
+890 LRQAQDRARKDAAV
-904 LEKYIEKY
+904 LERYIEKY
-912 QRREARRKGRD
+912 QRRQARKK
-923 YTEHE
+923 T

>member
-1 MKPEYMLRFL
+1 MRRFL
-11 TFMLMLLLPALY
+11 TFALMMLMPALTALAGL
-23 SMGVF
+23 S
-28 AQEKEEPEDSLVR
+28 AQEKEEQEDSLVR

-51 EIDGMS
+51 EINGMS

-85 RVIDAIGNVR
+85 RVIDAIGNVH

-110 YIDTDLAEFRG
+110 YIDTNLAEFRG

-146 VAVFFRGGSMRDKDG
+146 VAVFFRGGSMKDKDG
-161 QIIESMNGTYD
+161 QIIESMDGTYD
-172 SKIKTFDFE
+172 SKIRTFDFR

-194 TNTLRYQSDRSLA
+194 TNTLRYQSDNSLA
-207 TFGTGTNAW
+207 TFGSGTNAW
-216 KEKNM
+216 KDDNM

-227 WYDRTREQFFFCRN
+227 WYDRGREQFFFCKN
-241 VHLMSD
+241 VHLMSS

-290 DSLATVT
+290 DSISTVT
-297 LTRDPAVITVTEQDG
+297 LTRDPAVITVTETDG
-312 QKDTVY
+312 QRDTVY

-344 RKANLDIDPVSAFRR
+344 RKANLEIDPVSAFRR

-378 MKAKMEAERRAAA
+378 MKAKMEAERRAAE

-396 SLAASQASGTT
+396 SLAALKPADSLVVQDSLTGEGLLSPADSIPAGDTAALPDSLAVPDSLAAQDSLPGLQA
-407 QSAVAPVSAGQT
+407 
-419 AQAGSAAS
+419 
-427 MDASR
+427 
-432 RPVMTLEENSSG
+432 
-444 ADSLAVSDSL
+444 ADSLA
-454 EPADILPAADSVSAG
+454 
-469 DTLLSRIQTDTLTV
+469 
-483 SSADT
+483 
-488 LAVSSA
+488 LA
-494 DTLAVSSAD
+494 
-503 TLAVPP
+503 
-509 TDSLAVNDTVP
+509 DTVP
-520 AQDTTKIGFVV
+520 ALDTTKIGFVV

-543 QVICDSLLYS
+543 QVVCDSLLYS

-559 RLFKNPMIWNEVTQ
+559 RLFKEPVIWNNITQ

-586 NAMEKASL
+586 NTMEKASL
-594 MSNAFIHIQEDTSHY
+594 MSNSFIHIQEDTAHY

-616 MMAYFAGEGSLSRFD
+616 MMAYFAGEGTLSRFD

-658 LSAIFKDGELNRIYY
+658 LSAIFKDGELHRIYY

-686 MNEEDRKLKGF
+686 MTEEDRKLKGF
-697 SWLPENR
+697 SWTPERR
-704 PADRY
+704 PEDRH

-754 SLNHVREIERQRREH
+754 SLNHVREVERQRLER
-769 EEEIRQE
+769 EEELRQQ

-783 IARLDSLETVKAD
+783 IARLDSLETAKAD

-804 KAAADS
+804 KAVSDS
-810 LATADSL
+810 LAIADSL
-817 AKADSIAAMN
+817 AKADSIAALN
-827 DPGKILTKEQIREKK
+827 DPSRVLTKEQLREKK
-842 KAEREKKRKERIAA
+842 KAEKEKKRKERIAA
-856 RNARWAEKDQADA
+856 RDARWAEKDKADA
-869 DREKAKAERK
+869 DRENAKAERK

-890 LRQAQDRARKDAAM
+890 LRQAQDRARKDAAV
-904 LEKYIEKY
+904 LERYIEKY
-912 QRREARRKGRD
+912 QRRQARKK
-923 YTEHE
+923 T